1 MIEDVHVRV
10 DRYPNVFTAGTLNN
24 GITQVQVFDFF
35 STAVTGSLTPGKGAN
50 TLSLT
55 LTNTGNMA
63 LTPGVASGTG
73 SFTTLTNPFGA
84 ILPFV
89 SVTNGA
95 SVSGG
100 IVNQGF
106 IGNLKLPGPSKT
118 GILVSNGSLSGPIV
132 NTGTIAGTVSAID
145 VTGANGPTSD
155 HARAGHD
162 QRRHQAFDPFRC
174 PHHQWRRDLQIVG
187 AGTNDKVNIAPTN
200 SDNTFTYGNT
210 LSGVGATNIAANS
223 TLGLTAHGVLNNDVG
238 VLTMTTTSRIT
249 GNGTFTQGAAGTT
262 ALQFTNNT
270 ASGAFPTIA
279 ANAITL
285 AGKLQVVLMGAFP
298 SSGSQDFAKVFAASG
313 TLTNNI
319 SAANVTLVPNG
330 ATFLADTVLTA
341 KLVQNGNTA
350 DVVVQESP
358 NQGNLSQSSVVMTQ
372 EVVGAIDTTYL
383 NNAVAVHL
391 SSPYASSAGIP
402 IVPLYDPWGVA
413 FGDWGQIRSDGNAA
427 TLSHALGGFVL
438 GDDLAA
444 FHLAGGDWRFGV
456 SGGYL

>member
-1 MIEDVHVRV
+1 M
-10 DRYPNVFTAGTLNN
+10 AG
-24 GITQVQVFDFF
+24 FF
-35 STAVTGSLTPGKGAN
+35 SNLVTGSSSPGSSQN
-50 TLSLT
+50 SLSLT
-55 LTNTGNMA
+55 LTNTGNQNLM
-63 LTPGVASGTG
+63 PGVASGAGT
-73 SFTTLTNPFGA
+73 FTTLTNPFGA

-145 VTGANGPTSD
+145 VTGANGPTTIMQAQGTISGAIKLSTHSD
-155 HARAGHD
+155 ILTINGGVID
-162 QRRHQAFDPFRC
+162 GD
-174 PHHQWRRDLQIVG
+174 IMG
-187 AGTNDKVNIAPTN
+187 AGTSDTVNIAPTN
-200 SDNTFTYGNT
+200 ANNTFTYGNT

-223 TLGLTAHGVLNNDVG
+223 TLALTAQGVVNNNVG
-238 VLTMTTTSRIT
+238 VLKLTPTSRIA

-270 ASGAFPTIA
+270 AAGAFPTIA

-341 KLVQNGNTA
+341 KLVRRGTPPTWWCRRA
-350 DVVVQESP
+350 
-358 NQGNLSQSSVVMTQ
+358 
-372 EVVGAIDTTYL
+372 
-383 NNAVAVHL
+383 
-391 SSPYASSAGIP
+391 P
-402 IVPLYDPWGVA
+402 I
-413 FGDWGQIRSDGNAA
+413 RA
-427 TLSHALGGFVL
+427 TLVSPVL
-438 GDDLAA
+438 
-444 FHLAGGDWRFGV
+444 
-456 SGGYL
+456 